1 MHLMLGSCYV
11 AFDLKIGI
19 HIIFEFEF
27 KYLIGKKK
35 YKIKTRWIK
44 RNKKIPGWAAA
55 PYRPTYPFPTSR
67 PNTSR
72 KPTPAPA
79 RAHSNFAT
87 DGRALMPG
95 LPSPST

>member
-35 YKIKTRWIK
+35 
-44 RNKKIPGWAAA
+44 
-55 PYRPTYPFPTSR
+55 
-67 PNTSR
+67 
-72 KPTPAPA
+72 
-79 RAHSNFAT
+79 
-87 DGRALMPG
+87 
-95 LPSPST
+95 